1 MRRAALIWLW
11 LIAIAAILVAFILLT
26 PPLRFAVID
35 LQPLVYAAVFVTA
48 CVGYGLL
55 ARATDL
61 PTAAA
66 LGAGIIG
73 AATFFIALVHAI
85 HPLVF
90 VVLLIAGGQAILPVL
105 RKIKTDKIVC
115 PPLIIFAVVIAI
127 IVPFV
132 VAPDVSTDAL
142 EYHLLVPKLTIEQN
156 AIRYQPLFVESNYP
170 SLAEYDFIPMLVLSD
185 ARTAKCFH
193 FLCALLLCLAIARLT
208 PTNGAVAAAIFFSM
222 PVAALTSGWAR
233 NDMLFTL
240 FVVLS
245 ISHLLERHFVLA
257 GVLFGFASWTK
268 YTFVLVGIGIAVI
281 LIRERWRDWLR
292 FAIPALLIA
301 AVWMTKNA
309 VLTGNPLYPFV
320 NGIFHSPFWTS
331 ALDHHFRETLTRFEI
346 PEWHWW
352 TYIAFPFL
360 LTVTPRVID
369 VQTGVLPLL
378 LLPLLF
384 VRGDRRLKS
393 YVIAIAIAWLLI
405 RTETRSLFSLFAVL
419 SAIYAAA
426 IDRLRGWRIILGL
439 AVALNVII
447 MLVSTN
453 VVTDPIRYFV
463 GLESRE
469 DYIVRM
475 DGKQAAYRWLDQHG
489 EVRRVLLVGLH
500 DPYYLAKPSV
510 FSSCC
515 DTPVA
520 QAVDVNALKAG
531 GFTHIAFRP
540 SEYQHDLA
548 AGLYT
553 WSAAQRQQFEDFLR
567 SRCRQV
573 ARVNGVIIFEL
584 M

>member
-1 MRRAALIWLW
+1 M
-11 LIAIAAILVAFILLT
+11 
-26 PPLRFAVID
+26 
-35 LQPLVYAAVFVTA
+35 
-48 CVGYGLL
+48 
-55 ARATDL
+55 
-61 PTAAA
+61 
-66 LGAGIIG
+66 
-73 AATFFIALVHAI
+73 
-85 HPLVF
+85 
-90 VVLLIAGGQAILPVL
+90 
-105 RKIKTDKIVC
+105 
-115 PPLIIFAVVIAI
+115 
-127 IVPFV
+127 
-132 VAPDVSTDAL
+132 
-142 EYHLLVPKLTIEQN
+142 
-156 AIRYQPLFVESNYP
+156 
-170 SLAEYDFIPMLVLSD
+170 
-185 ARTAKCFH
+185 
-193 FLCALLLCLAIARLT
+193 
-208 PTNGAVAAAIFFSM
+208 
-222 PVAALTSGWAR
+222 
-233 NDMLFTL
+233 
-240 FVVLS
+240 
-245 ISHLLERHFVLA
+245 
-257 GVLFGFASWTK
+257 
-268 YTFVLVGIGIAVI
+268 
-281 LIRERWRDWLR
+281 
-292 FAIPALLIA
+292 
-301 AVWMTKNA
+301 
-309 VLTGNPLYPFV
+309 
-320 NGIFHSPFWTS
+320 
-331 ALDHHFRETLTRFEI
+331 
-346 PEWHWW
+346 
-352 TYIAFPFL
+352 
-360 LTVTPRVID
+360 ID

-489 EVRRVLLVGLH
+489 EVRRVWLVGLH